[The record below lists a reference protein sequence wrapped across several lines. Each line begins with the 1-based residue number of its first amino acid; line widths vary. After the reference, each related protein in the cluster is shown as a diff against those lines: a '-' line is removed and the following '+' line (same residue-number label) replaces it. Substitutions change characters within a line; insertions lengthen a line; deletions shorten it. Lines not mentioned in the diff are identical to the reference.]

1 MAEKI
6 RVFIVDDE
14 VLLTESLEIILSLNE
29 NMTIVGVAN
38 DGDAALEMLKNVEAD
53 IALID
58 LKMEGMG
65 GIDLIKSIR
74 QQYPKMKTLVLTMFF
89 DEGVITEAI
98 QNGADAYI
106 LKGSGFET
114 ITAAIENVMLGRS
127 VIDEKVMKRL
137 SEYINKKSDRK
148 QPDNF
153 SNLTKREHEICDMI
167 ARGYSN
173 EQMARN
179 LFISTGTV
187 RNHITSIYDKTGIRS
202 RAKLAASYVDGI
214 G

>member
-74 QQYPKMKTLVLTMFF
+74 QQYPRMKTLVLTMFF

-148 QPDNF
+148 QPDSF

>member
-74 QQYPKMKTLVLTMFF
+74 QQYPRMKTLVLTMFF